1 MGVEDRRQAW
11 NARARAR
18 LLASADV
25 LPAPVLGHALAARW
39 TPRTLRA
46 AVDLYW
52 RAHPIRADR
61 LARSLAR
68 ASGAPAG
75 WEWRLGEGAA
85 SGFRQPPLPWREV
98 DSAGGRCVVCGQPVF
113 RLGWH
118 RPRGAAEK
126 PGRAA
131 WHACCVVAW
140 KFWTAPGDHRK
151 LLSRLQGRRCAI
163 SDTRLLKTAE
173 VDHRTPLFR
182 VRRDHRDTPWPEL
195 LAYWGLPNLQV
206 VNRGAHAEKSIAET
220 RLRSELRQGRAL
232 SAETASLP

>member
-18 LLASADV
+18 LLDAGEAVPAVV
-25 LPAPVLGHALAARW
+25 LAHALSARW

-52 RAHPIRADR
+52 RGHPIRADR

-68 ASGAPAG
+68 ESGAPAD

-85 SGFRQPPLPWREV
+85 SGFRQPPLPWRGIEPV
-98 DSAGGRCVVCGQPVF
+98 GGRCVVCGQPVF

-118 RPRGAAEK
+118 RPIGSAERL
-126 PGRAA
+126 GRAA

-140 KFWTAPGDHRK
+140 KFWTAPADHRK
-151 LLSRLQGRRCAI
+151 LLSRLQQRRCAI
-163 SDTRLLKTAE
+163 SNLRLLKTAE

-182 VRRDHRDTPWPEL
+182 VWRDHRDMPWPEL
-195 LAYWGLPNLQV
+195 LGFWGLPNLQV
-206 VNRGAHAEKSIAET
+206 VNRGVHAEKSIAET
-220 RLRSELRQGRAL
+220 RDRSELRQSRAL
-232 SAETASLP
+232 AAEDLSAS